1 MAINFK
7 CDECGLCCRH
17 IDRVAQLKDF
27 DTGNGVCKFLD
38 TATNRCRIYFNRPD
52 LCNVAVGYQKY
63 FADLYTEE
71 EYLRLNYE
79 ACVRLKREQEVSN
92 NEKTGRSLP

>member
-7 CDECGLCCRH
+7 CDGCGLCCRH
-17 IDRVAQLKDF
+17 IDRIPPLKNF

-38 TATNRCRIYFNRPD
+38 TATNRCSIYLNRSA

-63 FADLYTEE
+63 FANVYTEE

-79 ACVRLKREQEVSN
+79 ACDQLKREHSKEVSDDT
-92 NEKTGRSLP
+92 KT